1 MKSVTWPLY
10 RFNLATCFCAMGS
23 CSSRHLIVEEVLSES
38 VKLPLLEDEYVHRI
52 LTEKEMIM
60 KAISELSAI
69 LSKTSVL
76 YPKRVL
82 KIIPLPKRCR
92 ESFGGWSCFHL
103 KQGSAPSTRTRVNNP
118 WKDIFN
124 MVIMM
129 TYTWEDDDHH
139 YMITC
144 NTSHNIILTIILLGR
159 TFPPVQAWPPQFS
172 WSHSKPIIGCGTES
186 NLIELN
192 QVVCQ
197 LPIEQIFLT
206 FS

>member
-1 MKSVTWPLY
+1 M
-10 RFNLATCFCAMGS
+10 
-23 CSSRHLIVEEVLSES
+23 
-38 VKLPLLEDEYVHRI
+38 HRI

-82 KIIPLPKRCR
+82 KIIPLPKICR

-118 WKDIFN
+118 WKDIFK
-124 MVIMM
+124 MVVMM
-129 TYTWEDDDHH
+129 PLTWEDDHHH

-144 NTSHNIILTIILLGR
+144 NTSHNIIVTFCWIDYSHLSEPGPHSSLGLTASR
-159 TFPPVQAWPPQFS
+159 
-172 WSHSKPIIGCGTES
+172 
-186 NLIELN
+186 
-192 QVVCQ
+192 
-197 LPIEQIFLT
+197 
-206 FS
+206 